1 MTNSLLSYIYAY
13 LEKIRKVYEHVI
25 SRFLLSACNVQ
36 AYSHDVK
43 TLSSFGEFV
52 LDGEC
57 I

>member
-1 MTNSLLSYIYAY
+1 MTNSLLSYIFAY

-25 SRFLLSACNVQ
+25 SRFFLSACNVQ
-36 AYSHDVK
+36 AYSHDVE